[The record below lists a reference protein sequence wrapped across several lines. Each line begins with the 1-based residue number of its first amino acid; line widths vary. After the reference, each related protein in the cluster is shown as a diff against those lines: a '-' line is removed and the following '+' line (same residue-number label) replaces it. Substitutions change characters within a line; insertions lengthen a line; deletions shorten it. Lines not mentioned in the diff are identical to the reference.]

1 MQNLALDGNLQKQS
15 SKNLNNA
22 YELYVN
28 NNSAA
33 ESAKYINIGGKP
45 YRY

>member
-1 MQNLALDGNLQKQS
+1 MQNLGLNGNLPKQS

-28 NNSAA
+28 NNSA